1 MINIHHEVL
10 PRFQGAQSVIW
21 QSYEGPA
28 EMGYTINRIDRHMET
43 GDILY
48 QEKMPIQ
55 LRPTL
60 RERVNVSLTRLC
72 EANAEVLV
80 DVIANLT
87 ELAASAKPQVGGRS
101 RPLILRRWLRIGG

>member
-80 DVIANLT
+80 DVNDHPPG
-87 ELAASAKPQVGGRS
+87 ASRS
-101 RPLILRRWLRIGG
+101 QRAR